1 MVVNFQCMH
10 DWMYDSF
17 ETLVGKYNLDTL
29 LKLVVFSYFKFHE
42 SKLYVSVDRISA
54 KCYLLSFFFCCCF
67 TQQTACRFEEL
78 AEKWFYDCTKLYK
91 IVQLISNLLNCYKCK
106 HYFMNL
112 YQMLVYICNDLVI
125 WKEIGYRKTQI
136 LARF

>member
-10 DWMYDSF
+10 DWMY
-17 ETLVGKYNLDTL
+17 ECPLLGKYNLDTL

-54 KCYLLSFFFCCCF
+54 KCYLLRFLFCCCF
-67 TQQTACRFEEL
+67 TQHSRQIWRISREVIL
-78 AEKWFYDCTKLYK
+78 WLYKMYK

-112 YQMLVYICNDLVI
+112 YQILLYICNDLVI